1 MSIENNNKQLETV
14 ALADK
19 INVKEQTTISEAT
32 ISEPINEIPVKKKRT
47 QKQLD
52 ATARLLENNRIKR
65 ELLKKH
71 NESLLVPVTL
81 MSAEATKKNIVDDST
96 NEMAVK
102 TIIEKPKR
110 VYKKRQPEISHPIIN
125 DDKPPIKLPPPLEND
140 SDYTDSSSDEF
151 VPQPKQ
157 QTTPKPKRVARRFR
171 VH

>member
-1 MSIENNNKQLETV
+1 M
-14 ALADK
+14 
-19 INVKEQTTISEAT
+19 EQ
-32 ISEPINEIPVKKKRT
+32 
-47 QKQLD
+47 
-52 ATARLLENNRIKR
+52 NNRIKR

-71 NESLLVPVTL
+71 NESLLV
-81 MSAEATKKNIVDDST
+81 TKKNIVDDST
-96 NEMAVK
+96 NNEMAVK

-157 QTTPKPKRVARRFR
+157 QTNPKPKRVARRFR

>member
-71 NESLLVPVTL
+71 NESLLV
-81 MSAEATKKNIVDDST
+81 TKKNIVDDST
-96 NEMAVK
+96 NNEVK

>member
-19 INVKEQTTISEAT
+19 INVKEQTTISEATISEAT

-71 NESLLVPVTL
+71 NESLLV
-81 MSAEATKKNIVDDST
+81 TKKNIVDDST
-96 NEMAVK
+96 NNEVK

-157 QTTPKPKRVARRFR
+157 QTNPKPKRVARRFR